1 MKNIVNNIKKSKMTN
16 KVKNELETLVKKYG
30 IESVMNTLVSTN
42 KDKVFIP
49 NWYYQEHI
57 KSVIGKNIK
66 LSKLNEK
73 WIDEGGYDYISENIG
88 EIYEGISF

>member
-1 MKNIVNNIKKSKMTN
+1 MTKSKVMTN
-16 KVKNELETLVKKYG
+16 QVKNELETLVKKYG
-30 IESVMNTLVSTN
+30 IESVMNTLVSSN

-57 KSVIGKNIK
+57 KNVFGKNIK
-66 LSKLNEK
+66 VSKLNSD
-73 WIDEGGYDYISENIG
+73 WSDIGGYDYISENIG

>member
-1 MKNIVNNIKKSKMTN
+1 
-16 KVKNELETLVKKYG
+16 
-30 IESVMNTLVSTN
+30 
-42 KDKVFIP
+42 VFIP

-57 KSVIGKNIK
+57 KNVIGKNIK

>member
-1 MKNIVNNIKKSKMTN
+1 MSKN
-16 KVKNELETLVKKYG
+16 VKNELETLVKKYG

-57 KSVIGKNIK
+57 KSVFGKSIK
-66 LSKLNEK
+66 LSKLNEQ
-73 WIDEGGYDYISENIG
+73 WADNGGYDVVSESIG
-88 EIYEGISF
+88 EMYSNIK

>member
-1 MKNIVNNIKKSKMTN
+1 MTN

-30 IESVMNTLVSTN
+30 IESVMNTLVSSN

-57 KSVIGKNIK
+57 KNVFGKNIK
-66 LSKLNEK
+66 VSKLNSD
-73 WIDEGGYDYISENIG
+73 WSDIGGYDYISENIG
-88 EIYEGISF
+88 EIYQTIK

>member
-1 MKNIVNNIKKSKMTN
+1 MTKSKVMTN

-30 IESVMNTLVSTN
+30 IESVMNTLVSSN

-66 LSKLNEK
+66 LSKLNAK

>member
-1 MKNIVNNIKKSKMTN
+1 MTKMTN

>member
-1 MKNIVNNIKKSKMTN
+1 MTKSKVMTN
-16 KVKNELETLVKKYG
+16 QVKNELETLVKKYR
-30 IESVMNTLVSTN
+30 IESVMNTLVSSN

-57 KSVIGKNIK
+57 KNVFGKNIK
-66 LSKLNEK
+66 VSKLNSD
-73 WIDEGGYDYISENIG
+73 WSDIGGYDYISENIG

>member
-1 MKNIVNNIKKSKMTN
+1 MANLENQLEKLVNEFGI
-16 KVKNELETLVKKYG
+16 ETL
-30 IESVMNTLVSTN
+30 MNTLVSKN

-57 KSVIGKNIK
+57 KPVFGKNIK

-73 WIDEGGYDYISENIG
+73 WVDEGGYEYINHSVVDIWININ
-88 EIYEGISF
+88 